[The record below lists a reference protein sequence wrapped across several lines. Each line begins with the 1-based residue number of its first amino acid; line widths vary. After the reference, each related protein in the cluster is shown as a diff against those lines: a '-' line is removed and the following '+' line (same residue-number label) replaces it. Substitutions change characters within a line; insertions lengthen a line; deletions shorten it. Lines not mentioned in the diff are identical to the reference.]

1 MLCYYA
7 VLTHSPSTKKFMSS
21 MVQQPSTRSGVI
33 NALFAYFMW
42 GLAPLYFK
50 LLVDIGAG
58 EILMHRV
65 VWSSVFLLLLVL
77 LSKKRRVFVQL
88 CKQPKVIFQLSLSA
102 AVLAVNWLI
111 FIWAVNNNHLLDAS
125 LGYFINPLFNVALGM
140 LFFSERLRKNQKI
153 AVALAGFGVFI
164 QLFTVGSL
172 PVVSLVLASSFAI
185 YGVLRKKMH
194 VDSFVGLLIESLIM
208 LPIAIIYWLYFVESP
223 TADLTLNSGAL
234 NMTLVMAGVVTTAP
248 LLCFT
253 AAAKRL
259 ALSSLGFFQ
268 YIGPS
273 IMFLLA
279 TFYYKESMQTAEF
292 MTFIFIWLALALYS
306 FDAYITMK
314 KANQRLT
321 A

>member
-1 MLCYYA
+1 
-7 VLTHSPSTKKFMSS
+7 MSLS
-21 MVQQPSTRSGVI
+21 SSSSTRNGIV
-33 NALFAYFMW
+33 NALAAYFMW

-77 LSKKRRVFVQL
+77 LSKKRHVLIQL
-88 CKQPKVIFQLSLSA
+88 CKQPKVIAKLSLSA
-102 AVLAVNWLI
+102 VVLAINWLV
-111 FIWAVNNNHLLDAS
+111 FIWAVNNEHLLDAS
-125 LGYFINPLFNVALGM
+125 LGYFINPLFNVALGVI
-140 LFFSERLRKNQKI
+140 FFSERLRKNQKI
-153 AVALAGFGVFI
+153 AVALAGLGVVV

-172 PVVSLVLASSFAI
+172 PIVSLVLASTFAI

-194 VDSFVGLLIESLIM
+194 VDSFVGLLIESLLM
-208 LPIAIIYWLYFVESP
+208 LPIAVVYWLYFIEST
-223 TADLTLNSGAL
+223 TANLTLNNYSL
-234 NMTLVMAGVVTTAP
+234 NVTLVMAGVVTTAP

-259 ALSSLGFFQ
+259 TLSSLGFFQ

-279 TFYYKESMQTAEF
+279 TFYYKESMQLAEF
-292 MTFIFIWLALALYS
+292 LTFIFIWLALALYS
-306 FDAYITMK
+306 IDAYRSIK
-314 KANQRLT
+314 KTKRYT
-321 A
+321 V

>member
-1 MLCYYA
+1 MRCVTMLSLDSYHNKRVMSFSQQQSSVRTG
-7 VLTHSPSTKKFMSS
+7 VL
-21 MVQQPSTRSGVI
+21 
-33 NALFAYFMW
+33 NALAAYFMW
-42 GLAPLYFK
+42 GLAPIYFK
-50 LLVDIGAG
+50 LLADIGAG
-58 EILMHRV
+58 EILLHRII
-65 VWSSVFLLLLVL
+65 WSSAFLFLLVL
-77 LSKKRRVFVQL
+77 ISKKWLVLVQL
-88 CKQPKVIFQLSLSA
+88 CKQPKIIAKLTLSS
-102 AVLAVNWLI
+102 AVLAINWLL
-111 FIWAVNNNHLLDAS
+111 FIWAVNNDHLLDAS

-140 LFFSERLRKNQKI
+140 LFFSERLRRNQKI
-153 AVALAGFGVFI
+153 AVFLAASGVFL

-172 PVVSLVLASSFAI
+172 PIVSLALASSFAI

-223 TADLTLNSGAL
+223 TADLTLNSNVL
-234 NMTLVMAGVVTTAP
+234 NITLVMAGVVTTAP

-259 ALSSLGFFQ
+259 TLSSLGFFQ

-292 MTFIFIWLALALYS
+292 ITFVFIWSALVLYS
-306 FDAYITMK
+306 FDAYKNIK
-314 KANQRLT
+314 RAKINLQ
-321 A
+321 